1 MSSAAKGLDESLPLQ
16 GYRVLD
22 MTRVL
27 AGVSLMGF
35 NDTLFLIT
43 NISQALLHADIGR
56 PRVRLRRQSLRI
68 PSAPSKMKIK

>member
-1 MSSAAKGLDESLPLQ
+1 
-16 GYRVLD
+16 
-22 MTRVL
+22 
-27 AGVSLMGF
+27 MGF